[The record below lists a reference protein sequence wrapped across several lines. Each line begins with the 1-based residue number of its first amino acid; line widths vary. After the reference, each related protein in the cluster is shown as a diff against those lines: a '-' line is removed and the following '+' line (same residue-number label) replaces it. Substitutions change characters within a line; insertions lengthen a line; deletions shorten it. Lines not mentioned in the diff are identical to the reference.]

1 MTAAWPI
8 RRWLTLLAAIEVALL
23 LAAVAGG
30 WIAERSLADAKARLF
45 DEVGPQRL
53 AAFALSTALLN
64 QQVGI
69 RGYLLSHQQGL
80 LAPYTEGRK
89 AQNQAVAD
97 LRASGAVAGTPAGND
112 VDAVLSAASIWQ
124 QVSERAIAPGAAPP
138 TDSQVSQG
146 NARFDAVRGALD
158 RLQARLADIRDSA
171 RADFDNA
178 EDTLTTMLAV
188 IVFLVL
194 VLFLLL
200 YFGLRQVVIR
210 PLRRLAGEVR
220 AVSEADI
227 HRPVHGSG
235 PRELVQLAGDVE
247 TMRRRIIDELTQLEA
262 AQVALD
268 ARTVE
273 LERSNSDL
281 EQFAYVASHDLQE
294 PLRKVAS
301 FCQLLQ
307 RRYEGLLDERGQQ
320 YIEFAVDGA
329 KRMQN
334 LINDLLSFSR
344 VGRQATEHVVV
355 EADRLL
361 DDALANLEVAISLSG
376 AEITRG
382 ELPEVQGERTL
393 LTVVFQNLVGNALKF
408 RGDGKAEVRIDAE
421 RDGEAWVFS
430 VADNGIGIE
439 DEYADRIFTIFQRL
453 HSRSAYPG
461 TGIGL
466 AMARKIVEY
475 HGGKI
480 WLDTASDSTIF
491 RFTLPALPA
500 SVAAEE
506 NEPV

>member
-1 MTAAWPI
+1 MTATWPI
-8 RRWLTLLAAIEVALL
+8 RRWLTLLAAIEVGLL

-30 WIAERSLADAKARLF
+30 WIAERTLADAKSRLF

-64 QQVGI
+64 QQVGV
-69 RGYLLSHQQGL
+69 RGYLLSRQETL
-80 LAPYTEGRK
+80 LAPYHDGRQ
-89 AQNQAVAD
+89 AQDRAVAD
-97 LRASGAVAGTPAGND
+97 LRASGAVAGTPVGDD
-112 VDAVLSAASIWQ
+112 VDAVLRATSGWQDSAA
-124 QVSERAIAPGAAPP
+124 RAIAPGARPP
-138 TDSQVSQG
+138 TDAEVAQG
-146 NARFDAVRGALD
+146 NVRFNAVRDALD
-158 RLQARLADIRDSA
+158 KLQARLAAARDSA

-178 EDTLTTMLAV
+178 GDTLTTMLV
-188 IVFLVL
+188 IVIVL
-194 VLFLLL
+194 VLMSFLLL
-200 YFGLRQVVIR
+200 YLGLRQVVIR
-210 PLRRLAGEVR
+210 PIRRLAGEVR
-220 AVSEADI
+220 SVSDADI

-235 PRELVQLAGDVE
+235 PLELVQLAEDVE
-247 TMRRRIIDELTQLEA
+247 TMRRRIIDEVTQLER

-268 ARTVE
+268 ARTIE

-334 LINDLLSFSR
+334 LINDLLAFAK
-344 VGRQATEHVVV
+344 VGKQAEEHVVV

-376 AEITRG
+376 AEIVRG
-382 ELPEVQGERTL
+382 ELPEVRGEQTL
-393 LTVVFQNLVGNALKF
+393 LTMVFQNLVGNALKF
-408 RGDGKAEVRIDAE
+408 RGDGKAQVRIDAE

-430 VADNGIGIE
+430 VADNGIGI
-439 DEYADRIFTIFQRL
+439 DAEYAERIFTIFQRL

-466 AMARKIVEY
+466 AMARKIVDY

-480 WLDTASDSTIF
+480 WLDTASEGTIF
-491 RFTLPALPA
+491 RFTLPVLPT
-500 SVAAEE
+500 SVAEE
-506 NEPV
+506 PA